1 MSTIAENVDREA
13 IERVLGNPG
22 RTINLGEGTP
32 KNNTGTIDVETLTI
46 LAARNPKISYDTYL
60 KMLEEVLKEAKKTY
74 EANPSE
80 KTLNEVKKVEKQIE
94 TYKKEHQINKTLL
107 EQVEKS
113 KYNLETIINSIN
125 NCLSAIVNAINENN
139 TVPNKNNT
147 DLINTAI
154 KTINGRL
161 EGDILCVDLLDL

>member
-1 MSTIAENVDREA
+1 MSTIAENVDRDA

-80 KTLNEVKKVEKQIE
+80 KTLNEVKKVEKP
-94 TYKKEHQINKTLL
+94 L
-107 EQVEKS
+107 
-113 KYNLETIINSIN
+113 
-125 NCLSAIVNAINENN
+125 
-139 TVPNKNNT
+139 
-147 DLINTAI
+147 
-154 KTINGRL
+154 G
-161 EGDILCVDLLDL
+161 